1 LVASSGAR
9 FDLASLA
16 GKVVVISDVMTLCQE
31 TCPLDTA
38 NIVAAARAVD
48 RAGLG
53 SNVEFLSITI
63 DPTRDTPT
71 QLAAYRHL
79 YAPAPSN
86 WMVATATPTT
96 TATLWKQLGV
106 YIERVPDTPPAPRN
120 WRTGQPLTYDL
131 THSDEVFFLDRQG
144 HERFLF
150 DGAPH
155 VAPGAPVPAALSKF
169 LDAQGHKNLTQPDSL
184 AWTLPQELDVLSWLT
199 DREIGRPSGS

>member
-1 LVASSGAR
+1 
-9 FDLASLA
+9 
-16 GKVVVISDVMTLCQE
+16 
-31 TCPLDTA
+31 
-38 NIVAAARAVD
+38 
-48 RAGLG
+48 
-53 SNVEFLSITI
+53 
-63 DPTRDTPT
+63 
-71 QLAAYRHL
+71 
-79 YAPAPSN
+79 
-86 WMVATATPTT
+86 
-96 TATLWKQLGV
+96 LWKQLGV